1 MAQLSGGSAGTAGT
15 RPVCVNDLRQSAA
28 ARLAPAVWDFIAG
41 GSGTESTLDANRAAL
56 DSVSLVPRVL
66 AGVKKTDTTAQLLG
80 TPAALPLAV
89 APMAYQ
95 RLLHPEGDLAAA
107 EGALAAQ
114 VPFVVSTIS
123 SHSLEDI
130 AKVGA
135 ALWFQLYWLHDRG
148 RMVELIRRAEHVGC
162 QALMVTVDVPIMGR
176 RLRDLRNEF
185 ALPSW
190 IRSAN
195 LEPDG
200 PSEAHSRRPGE
211 SAVAAHTNIAF
222 DPTFG
227 WSDLEWLREQTRL
240 PLVVKGI
247 LDPRDAE
254 QSAGLGAD
262 AVVVSN
268 HGGRQLDGALPSITA
283 LPWVV
288 EAVGGQCQVLMDSGV
303 RSGTDILRALALGA
317 DGVLVGRPV
326 LWGLSTA
333 GARGVDQVL
342 SLLRTELEE
351 ALLLAGC
358 ADLAAARTLRSF
370 VSGMPG

>member
-1 MAQLSGGSAGTAGT
+1 MAQQPGAQADAGET
-15 RPVCVNDLRQSAA
+15 RPVCVDDLRQSAA
-28 ARLAPAVWDFIAG
+28 ARLAPAVWDFVAG
-41 GSGTESTLDANRAAL
+41 GSGTESTLDANRTAL

-66 AGVKKTDTTAQLLG
+66 AGIEKTDTGARLLG
-80 TPAALPLAV
+80 TSAALPLAV

-95 RLLHPEGDLAAA
+95 CLLHPEGERAAA
-107 EGALAAQ
+107 QGALAAQ

-123 SHSLEDI
+123 SRSLEEI
-130 AKVGA
+130 AEVGA
-135 ALWFQLYWLHDRG
+135 PLWFQLYWLRDRG
-148 RMVELIRRAEHVGC
+148 RMTELIRRAEQAGC

-185 ALPSW
+185 TLPDW
-190 IRSAN
+190 IRCAN

-200 PSEAHSRRPGE
+200 LSAAHAHRPSE
-211 SAVAAHTNIAF
+211 SAVAAHTSIAF
-222 DPTFG
+222 DSTFG
-227 WSDLEWLREQTRL
+227 WSDVEWIRAQTRL
-240 PLVVKGI
+240 PLVIKGV

-254 QSAGLGAD
+254 TAVRLGAD

-268 HGGRQLDGALPSITA
+268 HGGRQLDGAPASVSA

-317 DGVLVGRPV
+317 DGVLIGRPV

-333 GARGVDQVL
+333 GARGVAQVL
-342 SLLRTELEE
+342 SILRTELEE
-351 ALLLAGC
+351 ALLLSGC
-358 ADLAAARTLRSF
+358 ADLEAARTLRTL
-370 VSGMPG
+370 VAGARG

>member
-1 MAQLSGGSAGTAGT
+1 MIQQSAAPVDEVIEQ
-15 RPVCVNDLRQSAA
+15 PVCVQDLQRSAA
-28 ARLAPAVWDFIAG
+28 ARLAPETWDFIAG

-66 AGVKKTDTTAQLLG
+66 AGVRKSDTGARLLG
-80 TPAALPLAV
+80 TSAALPLAV

-95 RLLHPEGDLAAA
+95 RLVHPGGELAAA
-107 EGALAAQ
+107 EGARAAR

-123 SHSLEDI
+123 SHSLEDV
-130 AKVGA
+130 AEVGA

-148 RMVELIRRAEHVGC
+148 RMVELIRRAERVGC

-185 ALPSW
+185 TLPSW
-190 IRSAN
+190 IRCAN

-200 PSEAHSRRPGE
+200 PSAAHSRRPSE
-211 SAVAAHTNIAF
+211 SAVAAHTSVAF

-227 WSDLEWLREQTRL
+227 WPDLAWIREQTRL
-240 PLVVKGI
+240 PLVIKGI

-254 QSAGLGAD
+254 NAVRLGAD

-268 HGGRQLDGALPSITA
+268 HGGRQFDGAPASITA
-283 LPWVV
+283 LPGVV
-288 EAVGGQCQVLMDSGV
+288 EAVDGQCQVLMDSGV

-317 DGVLVGRPV
+317 DGVLIGRPV
-326 LWGLSTA
+326 LWGLGAA
-333 GARGVDQVL
+333 GAKGVTQVL
-342 SLLRTELEE
+342 SILRTELEE
-351 ALLLAGC
+351 ALLLTGC
-358 ADLAAARTLRSF
+358 ADLAAARTLRAF
-370 VSGMPG
+370 VSGVRG

>member
-1 MAQLSGGSAGTAGT
+1 
-15 RPVCVNDLRQSAA
+15 
-28 ARLAPAVWDFIAG
+28 LAPAVWDFIAG

-66 AGVKKTDTTAQLLG
+66 AGVGRADTRARLVDTA
-80 TPAALPLAV
+80 AALPIAV

-95 RLLHPEGDLAAA
+95 RLLHPDGDLATAEAA
-107 EGALAAQ
+107 AAAQ

-123 SHSLEDI
+123 SHPLEEI

-135 ALWFQLYWLHDRG
+135 DLWFQLYWLHDRA
-148 RMVELIRRAEHVGC
+148 RVAELVRRAEDVGC
-162 QALMVTVDVPIMGR
+162 RALMVTVDVPVMAR

-185 ALPSW
+185 VLPSW

-200 PSEAHSRRPGE
+200 PSEAHSRRSGA
-211 SAVAAHTNIAF
+211 SAVAAHTNLAF
-222 DPTFG
+222 DATLS
-227 WSDLEWLREQTRL
+227 WSDLERLRAQTRL

-254 QSAGLGAD
+254 RAAGIGAD

-268 HGGRQLDGALPSITA
+268 HGGRQLDGALPSVIA
-283 LPWVV
+283 LPQVAA
-288 EAVGGQCQVLMDSGV
+288 AVGGQCQVLMDSGV
-303 RSGTDILRALALGA
+303 RSGTDVLRALALGA

-333 GARGVDQVL
+333 GAQGVAQVL

-351 ALLLAGC
+351 ALLLSGC
-358 ADLAAARTLRSF
+358 ADLAAARTLRTS
-370 VSGMPG
+370 VSAMP

>member
-1 MAQLSGGSAGTAGT
+1 MARQSGAPAAAAGAQ
-15 RPVCVNDLRQSAA
+15 PVCLQDLRRSAA

-66 AGVKKTDTTAQLLG
+66 AGVGRADTRARLVDTA
-80 TPAALPLAV
+80 AALPIAV

-95 RLLHPEGDLAAA
+95 RLLHPDGDLATAEAA
-107 EGALAAQ
+107 AAAQ

-123 SHSLEDI
+123 SHPLEEI

-135 ALWFQLYWLHDRG
+135 DLWFQLYWLHDRA
-148 RMVELIRRAEHVGC
+148 RVAELVRRAEDVGC
-162 QALMVTVDVPIMGR
+162 RALMVTVDVPVMAR

-185 ALPSW
+185 VLPSW

-200 PSEAHSRRPGE
+200 PSEAHSRRSGA
-211 SAVAAHTNIAF
+211 SAVAAHTNLAF
-222 DPTFG
+222 DATLS
-227 WSDLEWLREQTRL
+227 WSDLEQLRAQTRL

-254 QSAGLGAD
+254 RAAGIGAD

-268 HGGRQLDGALPSITA
+268 HGGRQLDGALPSVIA
-283 LPWVV
+283 LPQVAA
-288 EAVGGQCQVLMDSGV
+288 AVGGQCQVLMDSGV
-303 RSGTDILRALALGA
+303 RSGTDVLRALALGA

-333 GARGVDQVL
+333 GAQGVAQVL

-351 ALLLAGC
+351 ALLLSGC
-358 ADLAAARTLRSF
+358 ADLAAARTLRTS
-370 VSGMPG
+370 VSAMP

>member
-1 MAQLSGGSAGTAGT
+1 MAQAQ
-15 RPVCVNDLRQSAA
+15 PVCLEDLQQSAA
-28 ARLAPAVWDFIAG
+28 ARLAPPVWDFIAG
-41 GSGTESTLDANRAAL
+41 GSGTEATLDANRAAL

-66 AGVKKTDTTAQLLG
+66 AGVKTSDTGAQLPG
-80 TPAALPLAV
+80 TSAALPLAV

-95 RLLHPEGDLAAA
+95 RLLWPEGELAAA
-107 EGALAAQ
+107 EGARAAQ

-123 SHSLEDI
+123 STSLEEI

-135 ALWFQLYWLHDRG
+135 DLWFQLYWLHDRG
-148 RMVELIRRAEHVGC
+148 RMIELIRRAEQVGC

-185 ALPSW
+185 TLPAW

-200 PSEAHSRRPGE
+200 PSAAHSRRASE
-211 SAVAAHTNIAF
+211 SAVAAHTKIAF

-227 WSDLEWLREQTRL
+227 WSDLEWIREQTRL
-240 PLVVKGI
+240 PLVIKGI
-247 LDPRDAE
+247 LAPTDAE
-254 QSAGLGAD
+254 QAVRLGVD

-288 EAVGGQCQVLMDSGV
+288 EAVDGRCQVLMDSGV

-317 DGVLVGRPV
+317 DGVLIGRPV

-333 GARGVDQVL
+333 GAQGVTQVL
-342 SLLRTELEE
+342 SILRTELEE

-358 ADLAAARTLRSF
+358 ADLAAARALRTLTR
-370 VSGMPG
+370 

>member
-1 MAQLSGGSAGTAGT
+1 MTRRSAAAVDATPT
-15 RPVCVNDLRQSAA
+15 PPVCVQDLRRSAA

-41 GSGTESTLDANRAAL
+41 GSGAETTLDANRAAL
-56 DSVSLVPRVL
+56 DRVSLVPRVL
-66 AGVKKTDTTAQLLG
+66 AGVEKADTAARLVG
-80 TPAALPLAV
+80 TSAALPLAV

-95 RLLHPEGDLAAA
+95 RLLHPDGDLATA
-107 EGALAAQ
+107 EGALAAG

-123 SHSLEDI
+123 SHTLEEI

-135 ALWFQLYWLHDRG
+135 ALWFQLYWLRDRG
-148 RMVELIRRAEHVGC
+148 RVTELVRRAEEAGC
-162 QALMVTVDVPIMGR
+162 QALVVTVDVPIMAR
-176 RLRDLRNEF
+176 RLRDLRNGF

-200 PSEAHSRRPGE
+200 PTAAHSRRPGE
-211 SAVAAHTNIAF
+211 SAVAVHTKTAF
-222 DPTFG
+222 DATFG
-227 WSDLEWLREQTRL
+227 WPDLEWLRGQTRL
-240 PLVVKGI
+240 PLVIKGV

-254 QSAGLGAD
+254 QAVRLGAD

-283 LPWVV
+283 LPQVV
-288 EAVGGQCQVLMDSGV
+288 EAVGGRCQVLMDSGV
-303 RSGTDILRALALGA
+303 RSGTDVLRALALGA
-317 DGVLVGRPV
+317 DGLLVGRPV

-333 GARGVDQVL
+333 GAAGVAQVL

>member
-1 MAQLSGGSAGTAGT
+1 MALPSGEVVDTAGT
-15 RPVCVNDLRQSAA
+15 QPVCVKDLRQSAA
-28 ARLAPAVWDFIAG
+28 ARLAPEVWDFIAG

-66 AGVKKTDTTAQLLG
+66 AGVKTTDTGAQLLD

-95 RLLHPEGDLAAA
+95 RLLHPQGDLAAA
-107 EGALAAQ
+107 EGASAAQ

-123 SHSLEDI
+123 SHALEEI
-130 AKVGA
+130 AEVGA
-135 ALWFQLYWLHDRG
+135 TLWFQLYWLHDRG
-148 RMVELIRRAEHVGC
+148 RVVELIRRAERVGC

-200 PSEAHSRRPGE
+200 PSAAHSRRPGA
-211 SAVAAHTNIAF
+211 SAVAAHTKLAF
-222 DPTFG
+222 DSTFG

-240 PLVVKGI
+240 PLVIKGV

-254 QSAGLGAD
+254 QAVRLGAD
-262 AVVVSN
+262 ALVVSN

-288 EAVGGQCQVLMDSGV
+288 EAVAGQCQVLMDSGV

-317 DGVLVGRPV
+317 DGVLIGRPV

-333 GARGVDQVL
+333 GAPGVAQVL

-370 VSGMPG
+370 VSGARA

>member
-1 MAQLSGGSAGTAGT
+1 MAQRSGAQADGTET
-15 RPVCVNDLRQSAA
+15 RPVCVDDLRQSAA

-56 DSVSLVPRVL
+56 DSVSVVPRVL
-66 AGVKKTDTTAQLLG
+66 AGIKKTDTGARLLG
-80 TPAALPLAV
+80 TSAALPLAV

-95 RLLHPEGDLAAA
+95 CLLHPEGERAAA
-107 EGALAAQ
+107 EGALAAR

-123 SHSLEDI
+123 SRSLEEI
-130 AKVGA
+130 AEVGA
-135 ALWFQLYWLHDRG
+135 DLWFQLYWLHDRG
-148 RMVELIRRAEHVGC
+148 RMVELMRRAEQVGC
-162 QALMVTVDVPIMGR
+162 QALMVTVDVPVMGR

-185 ALPSW
+185 TLPSG

-195 LEPDG
+195 LEPDSLSAAHAHR
-200 PSEAHSRRPGE
+200 PSE
-211 SAVAAHTNIAF
+211 SAVAAHTSIAF
-222 DPTFG
+222 DPTFS
-227 WSDLEWLREQTRL
+227 WSDVEWIREQTRL
-240 PLVVKGI
+240 PLVIKGI

-254 QSAGLGAD
+254 RAVRLGAD

-268 HGGRQLDGALPSITA
+268 HGGRQLDGAPASITA

-288 EAVGGQCQVLMDSGV
+288 GSVGGQCQVLMDSGV

-317 DGVLVGRPV
+317 DGVLIGRPV

-333 GARGVDQVL
+333 GARGVAQVL
-342 SLLRTELEE
+342 SILRTELED

-358 ADLAAARTLRSF
+358 ADPAAARTLRTL
-370 VSGMPG
+370 VAGTRG

>member
-1 MAQLSGGSAGTAGT
+1 MAQQSGAPVDSVGTQ
-15 RPVCVNDLRQSAA
+15 PVCVEDLQQSAA

-41 GSGTESTLDANRAAL
+41 GSGTESTLNANRAAL

-66 AGVKKTDTTAQLLG
+66 AGVKKSDTSAQLLG
-80 TPAALPLAV
+80 TSAALPLAV

-95 RLLHPEGDLAAA
+95 RLLHPEGELAAA
-107 EGALAAQ
+107 QGALAAQ

-123 SHSLEDI
+123 SHSLEEI
-130 AKVGA
+130 AEVGA
-135 ALWFQLYWLHDRG
+135 TLWFQLYWLHDRG
-148 RMVELIRRAEHVGC
+148 RVVELIRRAEQVGC

-185 ALPSW
+185 TLPSW

-200 PSEAHSRRPGE
+200 PSAAHSGRPNE
-211 SAVAAHTNIAF
+211 SAVAAHTKIAF
-222 DPTFG
+222 DSTFG
-227 WSDLEWLREQTRL
+227 WSDLEWIREQTRL
-240 PLVVKGI
+240 PLVIKGI
-247 LDPRDAE
+247 LDARDAE
-254 QSAGLGAD
+254 QAVRLGVD

-268 HGGRQLDGALPSITA
+268 HGGRQLDGAPASITA

-288 EAVGGQCQVLMDSGV
+288 EAVDGQCQVLMDSGV

-317 DGVLVGRPV
+317 DGVLIGRPV
-326 LWGLSTA
+326 LWGLSTS
-333 GARGVDQVL
+333 GAQGVTQVL
-342 SLLRTELEE
+342 SILRTELEE

-358 ADLAAARTLRSF
+358 ADLAAARSLRSF
-370 VSGMPG
+370 VSGIRG

>member
-1 MAQLSGGSAGTAGT
+1 MNKQSAAPGDKVEK
-15 RPVCVNDLRQSAA
+15 RPVCVEDLQRSAA
-28 ARLAPAVWDFIAG
+28 ARLAPEVWDFIAG

-56 DSVSLVPRVL
+56 DSVSLAPRVL
-66 AGVKKTDTTAQLLG
+66 AGVQKSDTGAQLLG

-95 RLLHPEGDLAAA
+95 RLVHPGGELAAA

-114 VPFVVSTIS
+114 VPFVVSTMS
-123 SHSLEDI
+123 SHSLEEI

-135 ALWFQLYWLHDRG
+135 TMWFQLYWLHDRG
-148 RMVELIRRAEHVGC
+148 RVVELIRRAEEVGC

-185 ALPSW
+185 TLPSW

-200 PSEAHSRRPGE
+200 HSSAHSCRPNE
-211 SAVAAHTNIAF
+211 SAVAAHTRIAF
-222 DPTFG
+222 DSTFG
-227 WSDLEWLREQTRL
+227 WSDLEWIREQTRL
-240 PLVVKGI
+240 PLVIKGI

-254 QSAGLGAD
+254 QTVRLGAD

-268 HGGRQLDGALPSITA
+268 HGGRQFDGALASITA
-283 LPWVV
+283 LPGVV
-288 EAVGGQCQVLMDSGV
+288 EAVDGQCQVLMDSGV
-303 RSGTDILRALALGA
+303 RSGIDILRALALGA
-317 DGVLVGRPV
+317 DGVLIGRPV

-333 GARGVDQVL
+333 GAQGVTQVL
-342 SLLRTELEE
+342 SILRTELEE

-370 VSGMPG
+370 VSGMRG